1 MRMLGCLGRVQP
13 HHFLFFGAL
22 STTGVVAAAALK
34 FALAIAIIG
43 IISSSIFLIMSLVAA
58 WRYRRLAQLAQTAA
72 LAVPETSL
80 PPVSILKPIH
90 NMEAEL
96 EQNLESFFLQDYP
109 DYEIILGARDEQN
122 PALRIAELVRARH
135 PDVRSRV
142 ILSGPPT
149 WPNAKVFSLQKMI
162 AISNNS
168 YFVISDSDVLV
179 SRDFLRNTI
188 PPLLDPKVGMVTCMY
203 RGVPASDFWSTLEA
217 LGLSVE
223 MSSGVMV
230 ADMLEG
236 MRFALGPA
244 MTARRDAIDAIGGIA
259 ATADYYSDDF
269 ELGNRIWA
277 KGYKVALSHHIVR
290 NVLTPRSA
298 ARTLG
303 DQLRWMKSTRYSR
316 PAGHLGTG
324 LTFAMP
330 FGVLGWI
337 AAAGLGHWAFG
348 LALLA
353 AAFVNRVIQSV
364 AVGWGITGDPRSA
377 ALCWLYPLR
386 DLIGFFIW
394 IGSYT
399 SRRFYWRG
407 ETYVFRKGGRIV
419 PENRVAESGTG
430 NPL

>member
-162 AISNNS
+162 AISSNS
-168 YFVISDSDVLV
+168 
-179 SRDFLRNTI
+179 
-188 PPLLDPKVGMVTCMY
+188 
-203 RGVPASDFWSTLEA
+203 
-217 LGLSVE
+217 
-223 MSSGVMV
+223 
-230 ADMLEG
+230 
-236 MRFALGPA
+236 
-244 MTARRDAIDAIGGIA
+244 
-259 ATADYYSDDF
+259 
-269 ELGNRIWA
+269 
-277 KGYKVALSHHIVR
+277 
-290 NVLTPRSA
+290 
-298 ARTLG
+298 
-303 DQLRWMKSTRYSR
+303 
-316 PAGHLGTG
+316 
-324 LTFAMP
+324 
-330 FGVLGWI
+330 
-337 AAAGLGHWAFG
+337 
-348 LALLA
+348 
-353 AAFVNRVIQSV
+353 
-364 AVGWGITGDPRSA
+364 
-377 ALCWLYPLR
+377 
-386 DLIGFFIW
+386 
-394 IGSYT
+394 
-399 SRRFYWRG
+399 
-407 ETYVFRKGGRIV
+407 
-419 PENRVAESGTG
+419 
-430 NPL
+430 